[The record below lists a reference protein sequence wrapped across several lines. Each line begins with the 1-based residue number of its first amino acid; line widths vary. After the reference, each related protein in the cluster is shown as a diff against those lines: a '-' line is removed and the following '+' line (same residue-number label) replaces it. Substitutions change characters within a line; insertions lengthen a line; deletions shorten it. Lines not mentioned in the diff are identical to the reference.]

1 MSLNRFTHSAQI
13 ASPSGPAISRTWL
26 FDLPQKE
33 HAMSVSST
41 HASLPPMAQGGC
53 LPLAPTD
60 SFRHIQACGDVRQNC
75 LNRR

>member
-1 MSLNRFTHSAQI
+1 
-13 ASPSGPAISRTWL
+13 
-26 FDLPQKE
+26 LPQKE